1 MTEPLPHSRR
11 TSWSRGLVV
20 TGIVIAVLNMA
31 LAWIMLFL
39 GPSFQSGTLS
49 TTSPLAPDVAQSSRV
64 ESDAK
69 PPLPSNTAPRVP
81 RIEDSTNSSNAMM
94 ANLFEVYQKM
104 SQSEERQTTL
114 LLGFCFALMSIG
126 FSLFVMG
133 IEGAADFKGDAKE
146 FGSLAIK
153 VSSPGILCIFF
164 SSLLIAL
171 GIGGLS
177 RSPPIQP
184 ESKADAVRAEFE
196 GKEQVLRAEAQAKG
210 DHMRAEADAKERLI
224 EAETRAKKELIEAEI
239 EATERRLSLE
249 PAPRTKK

>member
-1 MTEPLPHSRR
+1 MDELLLHARR
-11 TSWSRGLVV
+11 TRWSRGLIV
-20 TGIVIAVLNMA
+20 TGIAIAVLNMA

-39 GPSFQSGTLS
+39 GPTSQTGTHS
-49 TTSPLAPDVAQSSRV
+49 TPSPPVPAIAQPSPV
-64 ESDAK
+64 EPDAK
-69 PPLPSNTAPRVP
+69 RQVPSNTPPRVP
-81 RIEDSTNSSNAMM
+81 RFGDYADSSNGMM
-94 ANLFEVYQKM
+94 AKMIDVYQGV
-104 SQSEERQTTL
+104 SQSQERQTTL

-177 RSPPIQP
+177 RTPSIEPA
-184 ESKADAVRAEFE
+184 ESKADAIRAEFE
-196 GKEQVLRAEAQAKG
+196 GKEQVLRAEV
-210 DHMRAEADAKERLI
+210 DAKERLI
-224 EAETRAKKELIEAEI
+224 DAETQAKKELIDAEI
-239 EATERRLSLE
+239 EAKERLQRLE
-249 PAPRTKK
+249 PVPRPKK